1 MKYLLLLFLT
11 FNSFA
16 QERMIMTDLRN
27 NSQQGSEVF
36 ETKALAVERLVEISK
51 IKNGWRTGIFNFIEL
66 DSLYSKVEDVIT
78 REDLGNVQPIFEY
91 DEITGERGEKI
102 GEQPIIEEVIT
113 PTTFYYHPVNWSYSL
128 TDVSEEMKA
137 KAIEQAINKAIE
149 RKLAC
154 GNSTI
159 KYVAKSNIKKNLN
172 KAQRK
177 QMVLGFS
184 EIFDLLKSGSVD
196 IAKDEIALV
205 EADGVI
211 VTEQDKTNTI
221 AFITGCE

>member
-1 MKYLLLLFLT
+1 MKYLLLLLISFNAYAFKYKIEYSNNKGWANQQLEADTQENLSKELERFLG
-11 FNSFA
+11 
-16 QERMIMTDLRN
+16 Q
-27 NSQQGSEVF
+27 
-36 ETKALAVERLVEISK
+36 SK
-51 IKNGWRTGIFNFIEL
+51 IIKGDWTSLEA
-66 DSLYSKVEDVIT
+66 DSIAS
-78 REDLGNVQPIFEY
+78 REGMESLE
-91 DEITGERGEKI
+91 
-102 GEQPIIEEVIT
+102 
-113 PTTFYYHPVNWSYSL
+113 YYHPSNFSL
-128 TDVSEEMKA
+128 VLVDDTAEKA
-137 KAIEQAINKAIE
+137 EQAINKAIE

-196 IAKDEIALV
+196 IAKDEITLV

-211 VTEQDKTNTI
+211 VTEQDKTDTI